1 MRALVILAM
10 LVAIEA
16 HAQNVIPY
24 PTLVGDSATSIRVY
38 LHPAGNDAGDGS
50 RERPVATYTAAM
62 LRIKELTKSDT
73 GRLACAMCFLPGV
86 YRLTQPFIQSANDH
100 RVAGPNGMR
109 WLELSFEGEGDVVLD
124 AIDLTM
130 PAGHGVITTSGSGI
144 EIVNLS
150 IRRSSQ
156 FGIRLGTGS
165 RRSTNVLVRNV
176 TIDSTYT
183 HGILIGQDGSPLS
196 DTTAIVNC
204 RVLNTNTMNYR
215 GSLGQFGS
223 AVKLFGARDVTVR
236 ECWIGRN
243 WGEAVCINNSRRV
256 LVEGVTIEDNWAP
269 GVYCDVADSVVIR
282 NNVLRSHKDTTM
294 FPQGRRGM
302 VGILISTEA
311 WTATISD
318 FRARNIDI
326 YNNVFI
332 NMAGCLDI
340 WEGTVS
346 FLQRQVIENIRF
358 AHNTCIG
365 MWTTVGNTS
374 VSFVNAVYSKPFPNN
389 RSIRNVIVANNIFS
403 VDPAAI
409 LPTRWVRVPVEAQ
422 PAFTYTSNYWA
433 ASVMFIETS
442 NDNVVASWLP
452 TTEPASLFP
461 EVTTQLRGRVRA
473 LSGIAEDARGV
484 RRGSV
489 ETNVGAFEERVDVGV
504 EEDDAKHAHLRIH
517 LVTGPSLYLHPATH
531 TRLVDVFALDG
542 ALLFTRKLDPHA
554 GHLLQLTDTRL
565 AIVRERPLNNSQLLD
580 HTSP

>member
-1 MRALVILAM
+1 MRHILVLLLIAVGLST
-10 LVAIEA
+10 A
-16 HAQNVIPY
+16 HADVPFPQ
-24 PTLVGDSATSIRVY
+24 LVGDSATRTRVY

-50 RERPVATYTAAM
+50 RERPLATYTAAM

-73 GRLACAMCFLPGV
+73 GRVACAIRLLSGV
-86 YRLTQPFIQSANDH
+86 YRLTQPFIQSASDH
-100 RVAGPNGMR
+100 RVVGLNGVR

-124 AIDLTM
+124 AVDLTM
-130 PAGHGVITTSGSGI
+130 PNGHGVITTSGSGI
-144 EIVNLS
+144 EIANLT
-150 IRRSSQ
+150 IRRSGQ

-165 RRSTNVLVRNV
+165 RRSTNVLIRNV

-183 HGILIGQDGSPLS
+183 HGILIGEDGSSLS
-196 DTTAIVNC
+196 DTTAVVNC

-223 AVKLFGARDVTVR
+223 AVKLFGASDVTVR
-236 ECWIGRN
+236 GCWIGRN

-269 GVYCDVADSVVIR
+269 GIYCDVADSIVVR
-282 NNVLRSHKDTTM
+282 NNVLRATKDTMM

-302 VGILISTEA
+302 VGVLISTEA
-311 WTATISD
+311 WTGSITE
-318 FRARNIDI
+318 FRTRNIDI

-346 FLQRQVIENIRF
+346 FLQRQVLENIRF

-374 VSFVNAVYSKPFPNN
+374 VSFVNAVYSQPFPIN
-389 RSIRNVIVANNIFS
+389 RTIRNVVVANNIFS

-409 LPTRWVRVPVEAQ
+409 LPTRWVRVPVEAR
-422 PAFTYTSNYWA
+422 PAFTYKSNYWA
-433 ASVMFIETS
+433 ASVMFIEVS

-461 EVTTQLRGRVRA
+461 EVTTKLRGRVRA
-473 LSGIAEDARGV
+473 LDGITEDARGL
-484 RRGSV
+484 RRGLV
-489 ETNVGAFEERVDVGV
+489 ETNVGAFEELVDVGV
-504 EEDDAKHAHLRIH
+504 DEDNAKYAHQRIH
-517 LVTGPSLYLHPATH
+517 LVTGPSLYLHPTPYA
-531 TRLVDVFALDG
+531 RLVDVFTFNG
-542 ALLFTRKLDPHA
+542 TLLYTRQLDPHT
-554 GHLLQLTDTRL
+554 GHLLQLTDSRIS
-565 AIVRERPLNNSQLLD
+565 IVRERPL
-580 HTSP
+580 

>member
-16 HAQNVIPY
+16 HAQHAIPF
-24 PTLVGDSATSIRVY
+24 PTLVGDSATRYRVY
-38 LHPAGNDAGDGS
+38 LDPAGNDANDGS
-50 RERPVATYTAAM
+50 RAAPVATYTGAIRRM
-62 LRIKELTKSDT
+62 KERTALDT
-73 GRLACAMCFLPGV
+73 GRIGCAFRFLSGT
-86 YRLTQPFIQSANDH
+86 YRLAEPFIQMAGDH
-100 RVAGPNGMR
+100 RVVGTNGVR

-124 AIDLTM
+124 AVDVKM

-144 EIVNLS
+144 ELVNLTV
-150 IRRSSQ
+150 RRSDQ

-196 DTTAIVNC
+196 DTTAVVNC

-223 AVKLFGARDVTVR
+223 AVKLFGASDVTVR
-236 ECWIGRN
+236 GCWIGRN

-269 GVYCDVADSVVIR
+269 GIYCDVADSVVVR
-282 NNVLRSHKDTTM
+282 NNVLRATKDTMM

-302 VGILISTEA
+302 VGVLISTEA
-311 WTATISD
+311 WTGSITE
-318 FRARNIDI
+318 FRTRNIDI

-346 FLQRQVIENIRF
+346 FLQRQILENIRF

-374 VSFVNAVYSKPFPNN
+374 VSFVNAVYSQPFPIN
-389 RSIRNVIVANNIFS
+389 RTIRNVVVANNIFS

-409 LPTRWVRVPVEAQ
+409 LPTRWVRVPVEAR
-422 PAFTYTSNYWA
+422 PAFTYKSNYWA
-433 ASVMFIETS
+433 ASVMFIEAS

-461 EVTTQLRGRVRA
+461 EVTTKLRGRVRA
-473 LSGIAEDARGV
+473 LDGVTEDARGL
-484 RRGSV
+484 RRGPV
-489 ETNVGAFEERVDVGV
+489 ETNVGAFEELVDVGV
-504 EEDDAKHAHLRIH
+504 DEDNAKHAHLRIH
-517 LVTGPSLYLHPATH
+517 LVTGPSLYLHPTPYA
-531 TRLVDVFALDG
+531 RLVDVFTFNG
-542 ALLFTRKLDPHA
+542 TLLFTRQLDPHT
-554 GHLLQLTDTRL
+554 GHLLQLTDSRIS
-565 AIVRERPLNNSQLLD
+565 IVRERPL
-580 HTSP
+580 

>member
-1 MRALVILAM
+1 MRSILIALLLSVATLHASADVPFPR
-10 LVAIEA
+10 LVA
-16 HAQNVIPY
+16 
-24 PTLVGDSATSIRVY
+24 DSASRIRVY
-38 LHPAGNDAGDGS
+38 LHPSGSDANDGS
-50 RERPVATYTAAM
+50 RSAPVATYTGAM
-62 LRIKELTKSDT
+62 RRMKDLTQLDT
-73 GRLACAMCFLPGV
+73 GRIGCAFRFLSGT
-86 YRLTQPFIQSANDH
+86 YRLTEPFIQMAGDH
-100 RVAGPNGMR
+100 RVVGTNGVR

-124 AIDLTM
+124 AIDLKM

-144 EIVNLS
+144 EIVHLTV
-150 IRRSSQ
+150 RRSDQ

-165 RRSTNVLVRNV
+165 RRSTNVLVRNI
-176 TIDSTYT
+176 TIDSTFT

-196 DTTAIVNC
+196 DTTAVVNC

-215 GSLGQFGS
+215 GILGQFGS

-311 WTATISD
+311 WTGAITE

-346 FLQRQVIENIRF
+346 FLQRQVIENVRF

-374 VSFVNAVYSKPFPNN
+374 TAFVNAVYSQPFPNN
-389 RSIRNVIVANNIFS
+389 RTIRNIVVANNIFS
-403 VDPAAI
+403 VDPAI
-409 LPTRWVRVPVEAQ
+409 VIPSRWVRVPVEAR
-422 PAFTYTSNYWA
+422 PALTYASNYWV
-433 ASVMFIETS
+433 ASVPGIESS
-442 NDNVVASWLP
+442 NGNVTASWLP
-452 TTEPASLFP
+452 TSEPASLFP
-461 EVTTQLRGRVRA
+461 EVTPQLRGRVTPQA
-473 LSGIAEDARGV
+473 GIAIDARGV
-484 RRGSV
+484 ARGNV
-489 ETNVGAFEERVDVGV
+489 ETNVGAFEERVNVSVV
-504 EEDDAKHAHLRIH
+504 EEDATHKHRRIH
-517 LVTGPSLYLHPATH
+517 LVEGPSLYLHSAPYI
-531 TRLVDVFALDG
+531 RLVEVFALDG
-542 ALLFTRKLDPHA
+542 TLLFTRQLDPHA
-554 GHLLQLTDTRL
+554 GHQLQLGDTRL
-565 AIVRERPLNNSQLLD
+565 SIVRERPR
-580 HTSP
+580 

>member
-1 MRALVILAM
+1 M
-10 LVAIEA
+10 
-16 HAQNVIPY
+16 
-24 PTLVGDSATSIRVY
+24 
-38 LHPAGNDAGDGS
+38 AG
-50 RERPVATYTAAM
+50 
-62 LRIKELTKSDT
+62 
-73 GRLACAMCFLPGV
+73 
-86 YRLTQPFIQSANDH
+86 DH
-100 RVAGPNGMR
+100 RVVGTNGVR

-124 AIDLTM
+124 AVDVKM

-144 EIVNLS
+144 ELMNLTV
-150 IRRSSQ
+150 RRSDQ

-176 TIDSTYT
+176 TVDSTYT

-196 DTTAIVNC
+196 DTTAVVNC

-223 AVKLFGARDVTVR
+223 AVKLFGASDVTVR
-236 ECWIGRN
+236 GCWIGRN

-269 GVYCDVADSVVIR
+269 GVYCDVADSVMIR

-311 WTATISD
+311 WTGAITD
-318 FRARNIDI
+318 FRTRNIDI

-374 VSFVNAVYSKPFPNN
+374 TAFVNAVYSQPFPNN
-389 RSIRNVIVANNIFS
+389 RTLRNIVVANNIFS
-403 VDPAAI
+403 VDPAI
-409 LPTRWVRVPVEAQ
+409 VIPSRWVRVPVEAR
-422 PAFTYTSNYWA
+422 PAIAYASNYWV
-433 ASVMFIETS
+433 ASVPGIESS
-442 NDNVVASWLP
+442 NGNVTASWLP
-452 TTEPASLFP
+452 TSEPASLFP
-461 EVTTQLRGRVRA
+461 EVTPQLRGRVTPQA
-473 LSGIAEDARGV
+473 GITTDARGV
-484 RRGSV
+484 ARGNV
-489 ETNVGAFEERVDVGV
+489 ETNVGAFEERVDVSVV
-504 EEDDAKHAHLRIH
+504 EEDAKHAHLRIH
-517 LVTGPSLYLHPATH
+517 LVAGPSLYLHSAPYS
-531 TRLVDVFALDG
+531 RLVDVFALDG
-542 ALLFTRKLDPHA
+542 TLLFTRQLDPHA

-565 AIVRERPLNNSQLLD
+565 SIVRERPR
-580 HTSP
+580 

>member
-16 HAQNVIPY
+16 HAQHAIPY
-24 PTLVGDSATSIRVY
+24 PTLVGDSATRYRVY
-38 LHPAGNDAGDGS
+38 LDPAGNDANDGS
-50 RERPVATYTAAM
+50 RAAPVATYTGAIRRM
-62 LRIKELTKSDT
+62 KERTALDT
-73 GRLACAMCFLPGV
+73 GRIGCAFRFLSGT
-86 YRLTQPFIQSANDH
+86 YRLTEPFIQMAGDH
-100 RVAGPNGMR
+100 HVVGTNGVR

-124 AIDLTM
+124 AVDVKM

-144 EIVNLS
+144 ELVNLTV
-150 IRRSSQ
+150 RRSDQ

-183 HGILIGQDGSPLS
+183 HGILIGQDGSPIS
-196 DTTAIVNC
+196 DTTAVVNC

-302 VGILISTEA
+302 VGVLISTEA
-311 WTATISD
+311 WTGAITE

-346 FLQRQVIENIRF
+346 FLQRQVIENVRF

-374 VSFVNAVYSKPFPNN
+374 TAFVNAVYSQPFSNN
-389 RSIRNVIVANNIFS
+389 RTIRNIVVANNIFS
-403 VDPAAI
+403 VDPAI
-409 LPTRWVRVPVEAQ
+409 VIPSRWVRVPVEAR
-422 PAFTYTSNYWA
+422 PALTYASNYWV
-433 ASVMFIETS
+433 ASVPGIESTNS
-442 NDNVVASWLP
+442 NVIASWLP
-452 TTEPASLFP
+452 TSEPASLFP
-461 EVTTQLRGRVRA
+461 EVTPQLRGRVTPQA
-473 LSGIAEDARGV
+473 GITTDARGV
-484 RRGSV
+484 ARGNV
-489 ETNVGAFEERVDVGV
+489 ETNVGAFEERVDVSVV
-504 EEDDAKHAHLRIH
+504 EEDAKHAHRRIH
-517 LVTGPSLYLHPATH
+517 LVAGPSLYLHSAPYI
-531 TRLVDVFALDG
+531 RLVDVFALDG
-542 ALLFTRKLDPHA
+542 TLLFTRQLDPHA
-554 GHLLQLTDTRL
+554 EHLLQLVDTRL
-565 AIVRERPLNNSQLLD
+565 SIVRERPR
-580 HTSP
+580 